1 MTILDRLSR
10 LIRANVNDLIGKAE
24 DPTKIIDQT
33 LLDMREAYGEA
44 RTEVAGAMAQ
54 AAKLEREAETNQ
66 KLAAEYSDKAEQAM
80 RAGSEDLAREALR
93 RKQNHTDL
101 SEGFRAQLTTT
112 TSTVDSLKTQLR
124 ALEAKIDEM
133 ESRRQLLAAR
143 AQTAQASGVLEKA
156 SGFDK
161 AGGAMS
167 AFDDMERKVASM
179 EDRNNA
185 SAQLRDEGDIDA
197 QLKNLGRDK
206 SLDDQLAALKAK
218 VQGNQGQGDQGQ
230 SEPKA

>member
-33 LLDMREAYGEA
+33 LLDMREAYSEA

-54 AAKLEREAETNQ
+54 SAKLEREANTNAT
-66 KLAAEYSDKAEQAM
+66 LADEYGQKAEQAM

-101 SEGFRAQLTTT
+101 AAGFRAQLGTTG
-112 TSTVDSLKTQLR
+112 STVDSLKTQLR

-133 ESRRQLLAAR
+133 ETKRQLLAAR

-167 AFDDMERKVASM
+167 AFDDMERKVAVM
-179 EDRNNA
+179 EDHNTA
-185 SAQLRDEGDIDA
+185 SAQLREEGDIDA

-206 SLDDQLAALKAK
+206 TLDEEMAALRAK
-218 VQGNQGQGDQGQ
+218 VQGGGT
-230 SEPKA
+230 EPKA

>member
-10 LIRANVNDLIGKAE
+10 LIRANVNDMIGKAE

-54 AAKLEREAETNQ
+54 SAKLQREADTNS
-66 KLAAEYSDKAEQAM
+66 KLAADYGDKAEQAL

-93 RKQNHTDL
+93 RKQNYTDL
-101 SEGFRAQLTTT
+101 AAGFSAQLTTT
-112 TSTVDSLKTQLR
+112 SATVENLKTQLR

-133 ESRRQLLAAR
+133 ESRRQLLVAR
-143 AQTAQASGVLEKA
+143 AQTANASGALEKA

-161 AGGAMS
+161 AGGAMG
-167 AFDDMERKVASM
+167 AFDDMERKVAGM

-206 SLDDQLAALKAK
+206 TLDEAMAALKAK
-218 VQGNQGQGDQGQ
+218 VSG
-230 SEPKA
+230 EPKV

>member
-33 LLDMREAYGEA
+33 LLDMREAYSEA

-54 AAKLEREAETNQ
+54 SAKLEREADTNA
-66 KLAAEYSDKAEQAM
+66 KLADEYGQKAEQAM

-101 SEGFRAQLTTT
+101 AAGFRAQLGTTG
-112 TSTVDSLKTQLR
+112 STVDSLKTQLR

-133 ESRRQLLAAR
+133 ETKRQLLAAR

-161 AGGAMS
+161 AGGAMG
-167 AFDDMERKVASM
+167 AFDDMERKVAAM
-179 EDRNNA
+179 EDHNTA
-185 SAQLRDEGDIDA
+185 SAQLREEGDIDA
-197 QLKNLGRDK
+197 QLKNLGRDRT
-206 SLDDQLAALKAK
+206 LDEEMAALRAR
-218 VQGNQGQGDQGQ
+218 VQGGGT
-230 SEPKA
+230 EPKA

>member
-44 RTEVAGAMAQ
+44 RNEVAGAMAQ
-54 AAKLEREAETNQ
+54 AAKLEREQQTNAT
-66 KLAAEYSDKAEQAM
+66 LAQDYGEKAEQAL

-101 SEGFRAQLTTT
+101 AEGFAAQLKTTT
-112 TSTVDSLKTQLR
+112 ATVDSLKTQLR

-133 ESRRQLLAAR
+133 ESRRQLLQAR

-156 SGFDK
+156 SGFDR
-161 AGGAMS
+161 AGGAMN
-167 AFDDMERKVASM
+167 AFEDMERKVAGM

-185 SAQLRDEGDIDA
+185 VSQLRQEGDIDA

-206 SLDDQLAALKAK
+206 TLDEELAALKAK
-218 VQGNQGQGDQGQ
+218 VQSNQGGTDLN
-230 SEPKA
+230 KA

>member
-10 LIRANVNDLIGKAE
+10 LIRANVNDMIGKAE

-54 AAKLEREAETNQ
+54 SAKLQREADTNS
-66 KLAAEYSDKAEQAM
+66 KLAADYGDKAEQAL

-93 RKQNHTDL
+93 RKQNYTDL
-101 SEGFRAQLTTT
+101 AAGFSAQLTTT
-112 TSTVDSLKTQLR
+112 SATVENLKTQLR

-133 ESRRQLLAAR
+133 ESRRQLLVAR
-143 AQTAQASGVLEKA
+143 AQTANASGALEKA
-156 SGFDK
+156 SGFVK
-161 AGGAMS
+161 AGGAMG
-167 AFDDMERKVASM
+167 AFDDMERKVAGM

-206 SLDDQLAALKAK
+206 TLDEAMAALKAK
-218 VQGNQGQGDQGQ
+218 VSG
-230 SEPKA
+230 EPKV

>member
-33 LLDMREAYGEA
+33 LLDMREAYSEA

-54 AAKLEREAETNQ
+54 SAKLEREADTNA
-66 KLAAEYSDKAEQAM
+66 KLADEYGQKAEQAM

-101 SEGFRAQLTTT
+101 AAGFRAQLGTTS
-112 TSTVDSLKTQLR
+112 STVDSLKTQLR

-133 ESRRQLLAAR
+133 ETKRQLLAAR

-161 AGGAMS
+161 AGGAMG
-167 AFDDMERKVASM
+167 AFDDMERKVAAM
-179 EDRNNA
+179 EDHNTA
-185 SAQLRDEGDIDA
+185 SAQLREEGDIDA

-206 SLDDQLAALKAK
+206 TLDEEMAALRAK
-218 VQGNQGQGDQGQ
+218 VQGGGT
-230 SEPKA
+230 EPKV

>member
-10 LIRANVNDLIGKAE
+10 LIRANVNDIIGKAE

-54 AAKLEREAETNQ
+54 SAKLEREASTNST
-66 KLAAEYSDKAEQAM
+66 LAAEYGEKAEAAL

-101 SEGFRAQLTTT
+101 AAGFSAQLGTTS
-112 TSTVDSLKTQLR
+112 STVDSLKTQLR

-133 ESRRQLLAAR
+133 ETRRQLLVAR
-143 AQTAQASGVLEKA
+143 AQTANASGALEKA

-167 AFDDMERKVASM
+167 AFDDMERKVAGM

-206 SLDDQLAALKAK
+206 TLDEEMAALKAK
-218 VQGNQGQGDQGQ
+218 VGGDA
-230 SEPKA
+230 KA

>member
-33 LLDMREAYGEA
+33 LLDMREAYSEA

-54 AAKLEREAETNQ
+54 SAKLEREANTNAT
-66 KLAAEYSDKAEQAM
+66 LADEYGQKAEQAM

-101 SEGFRAQLTTT
+101 AAGFRAQLGTTG
-112 TSTVDSLKTQLR
+112 STVDSLKTQLR

-133 ESRRQLLAAR
+133 ETKRQLLAAR

-167 AFDDMERKVASM
+167 AFDDMERKVAAM
-179 EDRNNA
+179 EDHNTA
-185 SAQLRDEGDIDA
+185 SAQLREEGDIDA

-206 SLDDQLAALKAK
+206 TLDEEMAALRAK
-218 VQGNQGQGDQGQ
+218 VQGGGT
-230 SEPKA
+230 EPKA